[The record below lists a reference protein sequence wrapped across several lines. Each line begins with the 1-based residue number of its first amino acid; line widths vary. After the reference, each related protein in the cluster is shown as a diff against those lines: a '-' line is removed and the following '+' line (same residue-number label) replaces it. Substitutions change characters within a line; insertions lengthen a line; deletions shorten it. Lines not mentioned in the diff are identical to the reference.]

1 MCNQRVREKEMTK
14 LEYDMNNIRLSYMG
28 YEISIAQHYA
38 VRGQAYD
45 PQTTTDRDLQVEK
58 IAVKTKD
65 GWEVVYY
72 PAPNDADD
80 YIVGIQAAKKYIELV
95 DAGEYTGDIWAMP
108 KCKGEE

>member
-1 MCNQRVREKEMTK
+1 MAK

-28 YEISIAQHYA
+28 YEISIAQHSA
-38 VRGQAYD
+38 VRGQGYD
-45 PQTTTDRDLQVEK
+45 PQTISERNMYVEE

-80 YIVGIQAAKKYIELV
+80 YIVGIQAAKKFIDTLHYRHATLV
-95 DAGEYTGDIWAMP
+95 
-108 KCKGEE
+108 

>member
-1 MCNQRVREKEMTK
+1 MTK

-28 YEISIAQHYA
+28 YEISIAQHSV
-38 VRGQAYD
+38 VRGQGYD
-45 PQTTTDRDLQVEK
+45 PRTISERDMYVEE
-58 IAVKTKD
+58 IAVKTKG
-65 GWEVVYY
+65 GWEIVYY

-108 KCKGEE
+108 KCKGEEEWKVVS

>member
-14 LEYDMNNIRLSYMG
+14 LEYDINNILLSYMR

-45 PQTTTDRDLQVEK
+45 PQTTTDRDMQVEE

-65 GWEVVYY
+65 GWEIVYY

-80 YIVGIQAAKKYIELV
+80 YIVGIQAAKKYIDTLHR
-95 DAGEYTGDIWAMP
+95 
-108 KCKGEE
+108 KGEEE